1 LKGNLYGTGQPISPS
16 FLIFRKETKRFF
28 CSNPKQRN
36 LWETA
41 KSPETAKSSET
52 AKSQFES
59 DSNRKISLSLSQ
71 KEAHI
76 GCPDPQRLPFKGS
89 SLLQNLIEPG
99 YLELPF

>member
-1 LKGNLYGTGQPISPS
+1 MPLQGSLYGTGQPISPS

-28 CSNPKQRN
+28 CSNPNQQN

-41 KSPETAKSSET
+41 KSPET

-89 SLLQNLIEPG
+89 SSLRNLIRPS
-99 YLELPF
+99 YLQLPY